1 MTFLS
6 DPYFYQ
12 LENRIYVKN
21 KEVGDK
27 GETIAANFL
36 QKKGFNI
43 IERNWRY
50 KHLEIDII
58 ASLNSKVHFVEVK
71 TRTNYKY
78 GQPEESISK
87 AKMKNLKTGAEA
99 YLYLHPQWELIQ
111 FDVIAIMLKKDKAD
125 IFLIE
130 DVFF

>member
-1 MTFLS
+1 M
-6 DPYFYQ
+6 
-12 LENRIYVKN
+12 KN
-21 KEVGDK
+21 KELGDK

-36 QKKGFNI
+36 QKRGFNI
-43 IERNWRY
+43 IERNWRS

-58 ASLNSKVHFVEVK
+58 ASINSKLHFVEVK
-71 TRTNYKY
+71 TRTNNKY

-87 AKMKNLKTGAEA
+87 AKMNHLKVGAEA
-99 YLYLHPQWELIQ
+99 YLYLNPQWELIQ
-111 FDVIAIMLKKDKAD
+111 FDVIAIMIVMEKID

>member
-1 MTFLS
+1 M
-6 DPYFYQ
+6 
-12 LENRIYVKN
+12 KN
-21 KEVGDK
+21 KEVGDN

-43 IERNWRY
+43 IERNWRH

-58 ASLNSKVHFVEVK
+58 ASLNNKVHFVEVK

-87 AKMKNLKTGAEA
+87 AKMNHLKMGAEA

-111 FDVIAIMLKKDKAD
+111 FDVVAIMLLKDKVE

>member
-1 MTFLS
+1 M
-6 DPYFYQ
+6 
-12 LENRIYVKN
+12 KN

-36 QKKGFNI
+36 QKRGFNI
-43 IERNWRY
+43 IERNWRS

-58 ASLNSKVHFVEVK
+58 ASIDNKLHFVEVK
-71 TRTNYKY
+71 TRTNRKY
-78 GQPEESISK
+78 GMPEESISK
-87 AKMKNLKTGAEA
+87 AKMNHLKVGAEA
-99 YLYLHPQWELIQ
+99 YLYLNPQWELIQ
-111 FDVIAIMLKKDKAD
+111 FDVIAIMLVKEDVD